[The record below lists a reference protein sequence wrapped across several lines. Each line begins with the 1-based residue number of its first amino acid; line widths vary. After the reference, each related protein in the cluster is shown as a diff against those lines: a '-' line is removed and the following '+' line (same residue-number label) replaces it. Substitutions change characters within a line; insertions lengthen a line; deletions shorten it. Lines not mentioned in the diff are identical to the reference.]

1 MTNTKP
7 HIWLGLPVADNL
19 HPGSYGYVRYAFEDN
34 TFGMRWQVHD
44 ERRQN
49 RYSNAETSTMII
61 QASDNL
67 PAASTWMQSLSL
79 NEQQLISNLDQQ
91 GKALS
96 KTKKGRPIQAQS
108 FRNSLPQHR
117 HGTITSRHHRTISSP
132 RKSTATSTA
141 PQNGRPMETTRTS
154 LNGHTS
160 NPKQAKDKNSSPE
173 TNQPKPQAE
182 TVNSEHSSASSGIH
196 DPKDFSSSS
205 DSSET
210 KEEEQSENESSS
222 VSSEEDIEPSS
233 ESSEDDSVSVWS
245 LNPKHEVPEDAEVP
259 DDDHDLDPTI
269 TSKEASNKRKARKN
283 KHKSPENSPKR
294 THPRHNTPT
303 SSPANSNTSSPA
315 NSNTSTNHSD
325 DETLDDVQPSEQEP
339 FNDDVQVEAQDTEEN
354 PVAPEAQIE
363 AQVDEDPPVAPEVQ
377 LEAQQDEENPVEPP
391 QQNHTARYEPTKI
404 QTKLFDELRPENH
417 VRKFLKKSNRNFLH
431 RVVSYAYDVEIPEL
445 GDPKTACVFDEWSVD
460 NTIIASALFL
470 HGKHL
475 TLEQIKTKGL
485 SLEDGKDLFTIVPT
499 AYNYKDIFRHPELWD
514 DSESENL
521 YRWHIIELKAKPAKG
536 DSVPPLE
543 SKALFHP
550 YSRTL
555 IGCSNNHARGTKPDT
570 ELRPKVVRLGEN
582 KREEKDQDS
591 NVCKHILPEKNG
603 RAATWYYEPSATVS
617 VFVPNPKNLRL

>member
-19 HPGSYGYVRYAFEDN
+19 HPGSYGYVRSAFEDN
-34 TFGMRWQVHD
+34 TFGMRWQVRD

-49 RYSNAETSTMII
+49 RYSNAETRTMII

-79 NEQQLISNLDQQ
+79 NERQLISKLDQQ

-96 KTKKGRPIQAQS
+96 QAQN

-117 HGTITSRHHRTISSP
+117 RGTITSRHHRTISSP

-182 TVNSEHSSASSGIH
+182 PVNSEHSSASSGSH

-205 DSSET
+205 DSSDAR
-210 KEEEQSENESSS
+210 EEEQNENESSS
-222 VSSEEDIEPSS
+222 ESSEEDIESSS
-233 ESSEDDSVSVWS
+233 ESSKEDIGSDWTHSTHEAPEDD
-245 LNPKHEVPEDAEVP
+245 HELDA
-259 DDDHDLDPTI
+259 TF
-269 TSKEASNKRKARKN
+269 TSKAASNKRKARKN

-294 THPRHNTPT
+294 THPRHNNPT
-303 SSPANSNTSSPA
+303 STRANSNTSSRANSNTSSPA

-325 DETLDDVQPSEQEP
+325 DETLDDVQPSEQDP
-339 FNDDVQVEAQDTEEN
+339 FNDDVQFEAQDTEEN
-354 PVAPEAQIE
+354 PVAPEVQIE
-363 AQVDEDPPVAPEVQ
+363 AQEDEEPPVAPEVQ
-377 LEAQQDEENPVEPP
+377 LEAQEDEENPVDPP
-391 QQNHTARYEPTKI
+391 QQHNTARYEPTQT
-404 QTKLFDELRPENH
+404 QTKMFNELRPGNY
-417 VRKFLKKSNRNFLH
+417 VPNSLKQLSTGFLH
-431 RVVSYAYDVEIPEL
+431 EVVSYAYDMEIPTL
-445 GDPKTACVFDEWSVD
+445 GDPETACPCDKWSVD
-460 NTIIASALFL
+460 ETIIASALFL

-475 TLEQIKTKGL
+475 TLDQIKTEEL

-499 AYNYKDIFRHPELWD
+499 AYGYKEIFRHPEHWD
-514 DSESENL
+514 DNEAENL
-521 YRWHIIELKAKPAKG
+521 HRWHIVELKAKPAKG
-536 DSVPPLE
+536 ESIQPME

-555 IGCSNNHARGTKPDT
+555 IGCSNNHARGIAPNTKV
-570 ELRPKVVRLGEN
+570 RPKVVRLGIN
-582 KREEKDQDS
+582 KPKSKDQDS
-591 NVCKHILPEKNG
+591 NICKHILPEDNG